1 MAQAK
6 YNNIIDIYR
15 RLITVSLELEAEG
28 NPNIKGFDYCLM
40 LLRSAL
46 REYDSLNMHLEVKQ
60 LRRALEQAEYKVSKL
75 KLKVDDLTEDNQVL
89 AKRNRKLER
98 RAEKRLIKLQSA

>member
-15 RLITVSLELEAEG
+15 RLVAVSLELEAEG
-28 NPNIKGFDYCLM
+28 NPHLKGFDYCLM

-46 REYDSLNMHLEVKQ
+46 REYDSLNMHQEVKQ

-89 AKRNRKLER
+89 TKRNRKLER

>member
-1 MAQAK
+1 MAKAK
-6 YNNIIDIYR
+6 YDNIIDIYR
-15 RLITVSLELEAEG
+15 RLVAVSLELDEQES
-28 NPNIKGFDYCLM
+28 PDLKGFDMCLM

-46 REYDSLNMHLEVKQ
+46 REYDSLNMHQEVKH
-60 LRRALEQAEYKVSKL
+60 LRRALNEAEHKVSKL

-98 RAEKRLIKLQSA
+98 RAEKKLIKLQSA